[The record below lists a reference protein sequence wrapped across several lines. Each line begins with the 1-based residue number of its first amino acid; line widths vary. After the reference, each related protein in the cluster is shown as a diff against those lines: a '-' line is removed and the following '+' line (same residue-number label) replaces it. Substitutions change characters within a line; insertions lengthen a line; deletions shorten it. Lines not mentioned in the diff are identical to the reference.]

1 MGQVMDIDQIEQFI
15 RERGIEVVKIGGAD
29 MDGVYRGKR
38 LLAEQFIEGCRG
50 GHGFAQC
57 DVIFGWD
64 IAEQL
69 IDGLAVGSAA
79 ATGFADIVMH
89 PDLDTFR
96 VVPWEPG
103 AAAVVCDYAT
113 EAGEPLAVSPR
124 QVLRHVVG
132 RAQSLGYRPMM
143 SAEFEVRL
151 FREDQQ
157 SLRAKRFT
165 DLEPLNPGLN
175 CYSIHHASIDED
187 VVGRIRRMMVE
198 YGVPV
203 EGYNREHGEGM
214 YEINLRYAD
223 AVTAADYALLYKSG
237 AKEIAAQQG
246 VVPTFMAKYDDRI
259 DGCSGHLHQSLW
271 AGDHN
276 AFWDES
282 APHHASALMRSYAAG
297 VLTTM
302 PELMLMYA
310 PNVNSYK
317 RYVVGSWAPT
327 TATWGFE
334 NRTTAV
340 RAIASTADGCR
351 LETRVPGA
359 DVNAYLGFAATLAG
373 GLHGIER
380 ELEPPPPISGDAYR
394 ATEAPGLP
402 RSLAEAVE
410 GFRGSAVAREYF
422 GSEFVEQYARMR
434 EWEVEQFRRAVTD
447 WERARYFEQV

>member
-1 MGQVMDIDQIEQFI
+1 MDLAQIEQLI
-15 RERGIEVVKIGGAD
+15 KERDIEVVKIGGAD

-38 LLAEQFIEGCRG
+38 LLAEHFIDGCRANA
-50 GHGFAQC
+50 FPQC

-79 ATGFADIVMH
+79 TGFADIVMQ

-96 VVPWEPG
+96 AVPWEVG

-113 EAGEPLAVSPR
+113 ETGEPLAVSPR
-124 QVLRHVVG
+124 QVLRRVVA
-132 RAQSLGYRPMM
+132 RAESLGYRPKT

-157 SLRAKRFT
+157 SLRKKRFT

-187 VVGRIRRMMVE
+187 VVGRIRRLMVE

-223 AVTAADYALLYKSG
+223 TVSAADYALLYKSG

-271 AGDHN
+271 LPDGARN
-276 AFWDES
+276 LFWDEG
-282 APHHASALMRSYAAG
+282 APHHASALMRAYAAG
-297 VLTTM
+297 VLATL

-317 RYVVGSWAPT
+317 RFVAGSWAPT
-327 TATWGFE
+327 TVTWGFE
-334 NRTTAV
+334 NRTAAL
-340 RAIASTADGCR
+340 RAICATQNGCR
-351 LETRVPGA
+351 IENRVAGA

-380 ELEPPPPISGDAYR
+380 KLEPPPPLAGDAYR
-394 ATEAPGLP
+394 AAEAPKLP

-410 GFRGSAVAREYF
+410 RFRGSAVAREYF
-422 GSEFVEQYARMR
+422 GDEFVEHYARMR
-434 EWEVEQFRRAVTD
+434 QWEVEQFRRAVTD